1 METSTKTYISCI
13 YLLGL
18 GVLHSGKTF
27 NLIFKPTFVAGTKD
41 KKNGKNPKYDRDWI
55 KVQREKGK

>member
-41 KKNGKNPKYDRDWI
+41 KKKM
-55 KVQREKGK
+55 EKIQNVTAIE